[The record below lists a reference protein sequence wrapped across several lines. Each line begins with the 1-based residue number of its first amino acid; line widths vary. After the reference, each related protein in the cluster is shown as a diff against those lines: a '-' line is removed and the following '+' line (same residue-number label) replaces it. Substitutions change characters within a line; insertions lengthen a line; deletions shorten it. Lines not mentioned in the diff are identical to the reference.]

1 MEQTKLSLAVPEKEF
16 KRRVAREFFLVAR
29 ESAVGAVLT
38 ILVVIITH
46 WSAQPLAPL
55 FVWTAA
61 ATGALVL
68 RGVSAEIYL
77 RQSPEGQER
86 WYGVLYGV
94 QWFGFVLTGVIWVM
108 SLSLLG
114 SGQVDTLFF
123 VRTIFVIAVMSFYL
137 SVIGIDRR
145 LYAAFAITMALGFW
159 INVEVYYPQFTQD
172 MPSTPIALGLYCTFL
187 LVRSRSEQKR
197 LHDLIRAHISQD
209 LLLEEL
215 KVQATRDGL
224 TGTNNRGQIE
234 SELRRLI
241 KLEERLSVPF
251 SILLLDVDHFK
262 QINDTH
268 GHDAGDVV
276 LRQLVQC
283 AAGTLR
289 DTDIL
294 GRWGGEEF
302 LAILPDTGSDAAME
316 VAERLRAAIAGLEL
330 EIASGQTIRITA
342 SIGIAR
348 HRHGENGDVVS
359 KHADL
364 ALYSAKQAG
373 RNCCKLYGSVLSGA
387 QP

>member
-1 MEQTKLSLAVPEKEF
+1 MQLSAMDQTILPPEVPDKEF
-16 KRRVAREFFLVAR
+16 KRRVAHEFFLVAR
-29 ESAVGAVLT
+29 ESAIGAFLT

-46 WSAQPLAPL
+46 WSAQPLPAL
-55 FVWTAA
+55 FLWSAA
-61 ATGALVL
+61 ASAALVL
-68 RGVSAEIYL
+68 RGIGAQIYL
-77 RQSPEGQER
+77 RLGDADQAR
-86 WYGVLYGV
+86 WYALLYGL
-94 QWFGFVLTGVIWVM
+94 QWLGFVATGVMWVLCLNM
-108 SLSLLG
+108 LG
-114 SGQVDTLFF
+114 NGEVDTLFF

-137 SVIGIDRR
+137 SVIGIDRW
-145 LYAAFAITMALGFW
+145 LYACFAITISLGFW
-159 INVEVYYPQFTQD
+159 VNVEMNFPQFTRD
-172 MPSTPIALGLYCTFL
+172 MPNTPVALGLYCIFL
-187 LVRSRSEQKR
+187 LSRSRSEQKR

-215 KVQATRDGL
+215 KVQATRDAL
-224 TGTNNRGQIE
+224 TGTSNRGQIE

-241 KLEERLSVPF
+241 KLEDRRSGQL

-262 QINDTH
+262 HINDTY

-316 VAERLRAAIAGLEL
+316 VAGRLREAIAGLEL

-342 SIGIAR
+342 SIGVAQ
-348 HRHGENGDVVS
+348 HGHGQNGDVVS

-373 RNCCKLYGSVLSGA
+373 RNCCRLY
-387 QP
+387 Q